1 MDNDTQLR
9 LKALELAIKMDPG
22 PVLIADPDASSILVL
37 ETASQFY
44 EFLCGATSK
53 PEPVEPVAI
62 ESVRYPPSRTNATLY
77 SGHDGGSGYLVQDGT
92 GAEVFR
98 SVISGEPDHYTP
110 VANPDWREYGDVRL
124 IRRERVDPE
133 VFTSIFNATVFETW
147 DLDGRQWLL
156 EDETERTVFR
166 DAEGNYEVSMFDAKD
181 LWRMSRE
188 GYRTDPKDTG
198 RTYVD
203 PVHFETYDQDW

>member
-37 ETASQFY
+37 ETASRFY
-44 EFLCGATSK
+44 DFLQGSERK
-53 PEPVEPVAI
+53 PEPVQTEEARAEAP
-62 ESVRYPPSRTNATLY
+62 TNVTLY

-98 SVISGEPDHYTP
+98 SVISGEPDRYTP
-110 VANPDWREYGDVRL
+110 VANPDWREHGRVRE

-133 VFTSIFNATVFETW
+133 VFTSIFNATVFETR
-147 DLDGRQWLL
+147 DRDGRQWLL

-166 DAEGNYEVSMFDAKD
+166 DAEGNYEVSVYDASD
-181 LWRMSRE
+181 LWRLSRE
-188 GYRTDPKDTG
+188 SVYPKDPIDTG
-198 RTYVD
+198 RTYVN
-203 PVHFETYDQDW
+203 PVHFENYDQDW

>member
-9 LKALELAIKMDPG
+9 LKALELAIKSDPG
-22 PVLIADPDASSILVL
+22 FEMKPILD
-37 ETASQFY
+37 TAAQFY
-44 EFLCGATSK
+44 DFLKGPEAK
-53 PEPVEPVAI
+53 PEEPPVSAP
-62 ESVRYPPSRTNATLY
+62 TNATLY
-77 SGHDGGSGYLVQDGT
+77 SGHAGGSGYLVQDGT

-98 SVISGEPDHYTP
+98 SVISGEPDRYTP
-110 VANPDWREYGDVRL
+110 VANPDWRKYGDMRE

-133 VFTSIFNATVFETW
+133 VFTSIFNTTVFETR

-156 EDETERTVFR
+156 EDGTGRTVFR
-166 DAEGNYEVSMFDAKD
+166 DAEGNYEVSVYDASD
-181 LWRMSRE
+181 LWRLSRE
-188 GYRTDPKDTG
+188 SVYPKDPKDTG